1 MNKLL
6 NKLILFNPRFTKAE
20 QGHRQVNFWS
30 RLNFIYRK
38 NAMLE
43 RKPKR
48 YRYPI
53 ELISI
58 SVWSYHRFN
67 DSYRDVSER
76 LLYRGIDVS
85 YETIRQWCIKFG
97 PYFKSVMKKRESR
110 ASDKWHLDEQQL
122 RIRGATYY
130 LWRAVGYE
138 LDVFLQKRRNKKA
151 AIRFLSRI
159 LNAYPKPRVI
169 VTDKLRS
176 YVRPIRQMCKG
187 VEHRSHKGLNNRVEN
202 AHQPTRRK
210 EKCLI
215 RFKSPAGA
223 QNLIAFMG
231 KIRNLFA
238 VAVGRYTH
246 SASHRKIQFHK
257 AKEIWNAAATEM
269 LCA

>member
-1 MNKLL
+1 
-6 NKLILFNPRFTKAE
+6 
-20 QGHRQVNFWS
+20 
-30 RLNFIYRK
+30 
-38 NAMLE
+38 MLE
-43 RKPKR
+43 KKPKR
-48 YRYPI
+48 YRYPM

-58 SVWSYHRFN
+58 AVWSYHRFN

-76 LLYRGIDVS
+76 LLYRGIEVS
-85 YETIRQWCIKFG
+85 HETVRQWCIKFG
-97 PYFKSVMKKRESR
+97 PHFKNVIKKRVPR
-110 ASDKWHLDEQQL
+110 RSDKWHLDEQQL

-130 LWRAVGYE
+130 LWRAVDDEGYE

-151 AIRFLSRI
+151 AIRFLSRL
-159 LNAYPKPRVI
+159 LNTYPKPRVI

-176 YVRPIRQMCKG
+176 YTKPIRQMGKG

-223 QNLIAFMG
+223 QTVIALMG
-231 KIRNLFA
+231 ETRNLFA

-246 SASHRKIQFHK
+246 SASYRRDQFQK
-257 AKEIWNAAATEM
+257 AKEIWWSAATEI